1 MGVGRVIGTIAQQPL
16 TAAEHARLHIEVLRH
31 FRVTSG
37 GLRLALGGASER
49 LVALVALEDRS
60 LTRDQAAGAL
70 WPDSNQARAAA
81 NLRQVLSTVRRL
93 APGLL
98 SSEAHRLSL
107 GGGASVDVRAQR
119 DLIEAVTAGERRTAG
134 VAELRLLRGDLL
146 PDWDEPWLEAS
157 REELRQLRMISLET
171 LAAAH
176 LGESRPATALAIAL
190 YVACDEPL
198 RESANRLV
206 VEAHLAQGNWAEA
219 ARQYTR
225 YRTLLWSELRLR
237 PGAGME
243 ALMAPVLRDSIAA
256 RLPGRSLAGGPL
268 ACCRVHARITSA
280 SRAPHAS

>member
-1 MGVGRVIGTIAQQPL
+1 VIETIAQQALPL
-16 TAAEHARLHIEVLRH
+16 AEHARLHIEVLRH
-31 FRVTSG
+31 FRVTCG
-37 GLRLALGGASER
+37 GLRLALGRASER

-60 LTRDQAAGAL
+60 LTRDRAAGVL
-70 WPDSNQARAAA
+70 WPESSQSRAAA
-81 NLRQVLSTVRRL
+81 NLRQALSTVRRL

-98 SSEAHRLSL
+98 RSEAHRLSL
-107 GGGASVDVRAQR
+107 GSGASVDVRAQR
-119 DLIEAVTAGERRTAG
+119 DLIEVITAGERTTAG
-134 VAELRLLRGDLL
+134 VAELRLLRGNLL

-176 LGESRPATALAIAL
+176 LSESRPATALAVAL

-243 ALMAPVLRDSIAA
+243 ALMEPVLRDSIAA
-256 RLPGRSLAGGPL
+256 R
-268 ACCRVHARITSA
+268 
-280 SRAPHAS
+280 